1 MTSYIQ
7 HGRFQ
12 LVISYS
18 GKQYHQSTMAHVANL
33 YKQQLLNVMDHCLK
47 KEKAERTPN
56 DFTCSNLEL
65 KELDQVYALLEQ
77 SLNQ

>member
-1 MTSYIQ
+1 MT
-7 HGRFQ
+7 
-12 LVISYS
+12 ISYS
-18 GKQYHQSTMAHVANL
+18 GKQYDQETLAYVANL

-56 DFTCSNLEL
+56 DFTYTNLEL

-77 SLNQ
+77 SLND